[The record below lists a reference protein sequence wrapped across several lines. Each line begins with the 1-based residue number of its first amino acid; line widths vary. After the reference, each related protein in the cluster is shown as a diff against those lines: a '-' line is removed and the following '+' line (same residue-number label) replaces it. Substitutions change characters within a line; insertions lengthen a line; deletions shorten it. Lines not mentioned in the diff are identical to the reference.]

1 MFSLVAETVK
11 NLPARREIRVQSLGG
26 EDPLKRGM
34 ATHSSMLTW
43 RIHGQRSRTG
53 YGPWGRKESDTIERL
68 TLSLS
73 LDFGDRQKGRG

>member
-1 MFSLVAETVK
+1 MQ
-11 NLPARREIRVQSLGG
+11 EIWVQSLGG
-26 EDPLKRGM
+26 EDPLKTGM

-43 RIHGQRSRTG
+43 RIHGQRSQAG
-53 YGPWGRKESDTIERL
+53 YSPWGRKELDTIERL

>member
-1 MFSLVAETVK
+1 MQ
-11 NLPARREIRVQSLGG
+11 EIWVQSLSG
-26 EDPLKRGM
+26 EDPLKTGM

-43 RIHGQRSRTG
+43 RIHGQRSQAG
-53 YGPWGRKESDTIERL
+53 YSPWGRKELNTIERL